1 MAKTEAS
8 CIRNESLAPHFRQQ
22 TIDIMKT
29 DFFSLSTD
37 GSNDTGLEKKNSL
50 TVRLFDINTIM
61 IDTQFLDISAAT
73 QVKIP
78 EQQLQ
83 SFKKLTILSTIF
95 HKIDDVM
102 TKLQLPWSDCVG
114 FSLDNTSAD
123 LGVRNSVMT
132 RVILKNENCYCYI
145 TQQG

>member
-8 CIRNESLAPHFRQQ
+8 CIRNESLAPHFPQQ

-61 IDTQFLDISAAT
+61 IDTIFGHFCCNTGQNSGTVA
-73 QVKIP
+73 
-78 EQQLQ
+78 
-83 SFKKLTILSTIF
+83 TIF
-95 HKIDDVM
+95 
-102 TKLQLPWSDCVG
+102 
-114 FSLDNTSAD
+114 
-123 LGVRNSVMT
+123 
-132 RVILKNENCYCYI
+132 
-145 TQQG
+145 